1 MSRKKPGQYS
11 VEDETPKDTV
21 DPEIEDPNYGQ
32 NNRDENSEERK
43 RHKYGVFYEK
53 APWNTWSKGKMYID
67 ANGTRMWK
75 YRNFM
80 REPVDYDNRNFMY
93 MNKKLEKEAYEKT
106 RQRNRFAGKRTRK
119 HRKYRR

>member
-11 VEDETPKDTV
+11 VEDENPVDT
-21 DPEIEDPNYGQ
+21 DPEMYDIHYGE
-32 NNRDENSEERK
+32 NDNDENRDERK

-67 ANGTRMWK
+67 ANGTRIWK

-80 REPVDYDNRNFMY
+80 REPVDYDNRNLMY